1 MNLIKCCTL
10 FLPIYFLVACSGAPA
25 PAVEATPAEPV
36 KDTLETL
43 EARYSYA
50 IGMNF
55 GKSISNTE
63 AKVDT
68 DILIRA
74 MRDQLENK
82 PMLLTDEEA
91 ETALRNLLLEIQT
104 NREKKLLEESKK
116 ALDEQKAFLEKNKA
130 DSGVIAL
137 PSGLQYKVLRAGSGI
152 SPKPTDQVSV
162 HYVGTLLNGTE
173 FDNTLKRNEPLE
185 FPVNVV
191 IPGWQELLG
200 VMQEGMKVKAWIP
213 SSLAY
218 GEEGVDPI
226 IPGNALLVFEVELL
240 KVLVEP
246 PPADSTL
253 ATPAAS
259 APADTAATAPAVEPT
274 PAAAPKAEVKTEA
287 PAKKEEPK
295 KAEPKKDSKKKK

>member
-1 MNLIKCCTL
+1 MNLIKCCAL
-10 FLPIYFLVACSGAPA
+10 FLPICFLAACSSAPA
-25 PAVEATPAEPV
+25 PAVEPAAAPA

-43 EARYSYA
+43 EAQYSYA

-68 DILIRA
+68 EILIRA

-82 PMLLTDEEA
+82 PLLLTDEEA
-91 ETALRNLLLEIQT
+91 ETALRSLLLEIQT
-104 NREKKLLEESKK
+104 NREKKLLEDSKK
-116 ALDEQKAFLEKNKA
+116 ALDEQKAFLEKNKT
-130 DSGVIAL
+130 DSGVITL
-137 PSGLQYKVLRAGSGI
+137 PSGLQYKILRAGNGV

-162 HYVGTLLNGTE
+162 HYIGTLLNGTE
-173 FDNTLKRNEPLE
+173 FDNTFKRNEPLE

-213 SSLAY
+213 SHLAY

-246 PPADSTL
+246 PPADS
-253 ATPAAS
+253 S
-259 APADTAATAPAVEPT
+259 VTAPAAEAAPA
-274 PAAAPKAEVKTEA
+274 PAAETPKAEVKTETKTETK
-287 PAKKEEPK
+287 AKESAGKEKPK
-295 KAEPKKDSKKKK
+295 KAEPKKK